1 LWQRCGACY
10 DRHVA
15 GIVVV
20 HGVTALQRHSVWR
33 PALFKLF
40 RRKQRDDEAVQPE
53 AGAPVEP
60 DELES
65 EAAEPEAGQIAVAIA
80 QDEREEP
87 EIDEIPAEAE
97 EGPAFDEAVEERTE
111 EALRPT
117 RRGFFRRMFGVFER
131 SQIDDELWDELEE
144 ILILADTGAE
154 TTDKILNAVRQ
165 RVRREGMKQPEEA
178 RDALKD
184 ELVALLESVEDLG
197 QLWGEQ
203 DGAGAD
209 GRAFQP
215 AVILVVGVNGV
226 GKTTSIAKL
235 ARAFRRDGERVILAA
250 GDTFRAAAIEQLKL
264 WGERVGAP
272 VIAHQQGQ
280 DASAVVFD
288 AMAAARKRNADVVL
302 IDTAGRLHSKSNLME
317 ELKKINRVVQRSDET
332 APHEV
337 LLVIDAVTG
346 QNGLAQAKT
355 FAEAVGVTAIFLT
368 KLDGT
373 AKGGIVFAIA
383 DQLGI
388 PVRFI
393 GTGEKSDDMAPFD
406 PNAFVDALFT
416 E

>member
-1 LWQRCGACY
+1 MR
-10 DRHVA
+10 
-15 GIVVV
+15 
-20 HGVTALQRHSVWR
+20 R
-33 PALFKLF
+33 PVLFKLF
-40 RRKQRDDEAVQPE
+40 RRKSRDGEEAEPGAESLADQAEARGDADEAALAAS
-53 AGAPVEP
+53 AG
-60 DELES
+60 D
-65 EAAEPEAGQIAVAIA
+65 EPEA
-80 QDEREEP
+80 DEP
-87 EIDEIPAEAE
+87 PAEAE
-97 EGPAFDEAVEERTE
+97 EGPAFDEEVEERTE

-117 RRGFFRRMFGVFER
+117 KRSFFRRMFGVFER

-154 TTDKILNAVRQ
+154 TTEKILAAVQ
-165 RVRREGMKQPEEA
+165 ERVRKEGMKQPEEA

-184 ELVALLESVEDLG
+184 ELVAVLSDVDDRG
-197 QLWGEQ
+197 QLWGGQ
-203 DGAGAD
+203 DGDGVVD

-288 AMAAARKRNADVVL
+288 AMAAAKKRSADVVL
-302 IDTAGRLHSKSNLME
+302 VDTAGRLHSKSNLME
-317 ELKKINRVVQRSDET
+317 ELKKINRVVQRLDET

-337 LLVIDAVTG
+337 LLVLDAVTG

-393 GTGEKSDDMAPFD
+393 GTGEKADDMAPFD
-406 PNAFVDALFT
+406 PEGFVDALFA

>member
-1 LWQRCGACY
+1 LRRF
-10 DRHVA
+10 DR
-15 GIVVV
+15 
-20 HGVTALQRHSVWR
+20 SWR
-33 PALFKLF
+33 RALFKLF
-40 RRKQRDDEAVQPE
+40 RRKQQPE
-53 AGAPVEP
+53 AEVAVEGAAVEGDLDGLVEAQA
-60 DELES
+60 DELELAVNGVAVP
-65 EAAEPEAGQIAVAIA
+65 AAELTEAEALEPYEYEPALEDEEETPEAEFGEDVVEQT
-80 QDEREEP
+80 ER
-87 EIDEIPAEAE
+87 AL
-97 EGPAFDEAVEERTE
+97 GRTK
-111 EALRPT
+111 
-117 RRGFFRRMFGVFER
+117 RGFFRRMFGAFER
-131 SQIDDELWDELEE
+131 SQIDDELWNELEE
-144 ILILADTGAE
+144 ILLGADTGLPTAE
-154 TTDKILNAVRQ
+154 RILDDLRR
-165 RVRREGMKQPEEA
+165 RVRREGMKQPDEVREA
-178 RDALKD
+178 LRE
-184 ELVALLESVEDLG
+184 ELVALLDSVESLG
-197 QLWGEQ
+197 QLWGQSEEGGE
-203 DGAGAD
+203 DGAEPD
-209 GRAFQP
+209 RAFSP

-250 GDTFRAAAIEQLKL
+250 GDTFRAAAIEQLKT
-264 WGERVGAP
+264 WGDRVGAV

-302 IDTAGRLHSKSNLME
+302 IDTAGRLHTKSNLME

-355 FAEAVGVTAIFLT
+355 FAEAVGVTGIFLT

-383 DQLGI
+383 DQLKI

-393 GTGEKSDDMAPFD
+393 GTGERADDMAPFD
-406 PNAFVDALFT
+406 PEAFVDALFS

>member
-1 LWQRCGACY
+1 MI
-10 DRHVA
+10 DRLPDRA
-15 GIVVV
+15 S
-20 HGVTALQRHSVWR
+20 AWR
-33 PALFKLF
+33 RPLFKLF
-40 RRKQRDDEAVQPE
+40 RRKSRDEAEAGQPLEPE
-53 AGAPVEP
+53 AGAEDGLAAEAMAAEPDAAPAAVAVAEPEP
-60 DELES
+60 DELP
-65 EAAEPEAGQIAVAIA
+65 AEP
-80 QDEREEP
+80 
-87 EIDEIPAEAE
+87 E
-97 EGPAFDEAVEERTE
+97 EGPAFDEDVEERTE

-117 RRGFFRRMFGVFER
+117 KRGFFRRMFGVFER
-131 SQIDDELWDELEE
+131 SQIDDELWEELEE

-154 TTDKILNAVRQ
+154 TTEKILDAVR
-165 RVRREGMKQPEEA
+165 RRIRKEGMKQPEEA
-178 RDALKD
+178 REALKD
-184 ELVALLESVEDLG
+184 ELVALLDAVEDRG
-197 QLWGEQ
+197 QLWGGQSE
-203 DGAGAD
+203 DGAD

-288 AMAAARKRNADVVL
+288 AMAAAKKRNADVVL

-317 ELKKINRVVQRSDET
+317 ELKKINRVLQRGDQT

-346 QNGLAQAKT
+346 QNGLAQGKT
-355 FAEAVGVTAIFLT
+355 FADAVGVTAIFLT

-393 GTGEKSDDMAPFD
+393 GTGEKADDMAPFD
-406 PNAFVDALFT
+406 PEAFVDALFA

>member
-1 LWQRCGACY
+1 MIHATHPPRRC
-10 DRHVA
+10 R
-15 GIVVV
+15 
-20 HGVTALQRHSVWR
+20 RS
-33 PALFKLF
+33 ALFKLF
-40 RRKQRDDEAVQPE
+40 RRKKDQEDGAVAAVEDAALEPASPDGASAEATGGQ
-53 AGAPVEP
+53 AAPGGVV
-60 DELES
+60 LL
-65 EAAEPEAGQIAVAIA
+65 EAAADDALAT
-80 QDEREEP
+80 DEE
-87 EIDEIPAEAE
+87 D
-97 EGPAFDEAVEERTE
+97 GPAFDEAVIARDSVASAEERTE
-111 EALRPT
+111 QALT
-117 RRGFFRRMFGVFER
+117 RTKRGFFRRMFGVFER
-131 SQIDDELWDELEE
+131 SSIDDELWDELEE

-154 TTDKILNAVRQ
+154 TTERILDDVRR
-165 RVRREGMKQPEEA
+165 RVRKEGMKQPEEV
-178 RDALKD
+178 REALK
-184 ELVALLESVEDLG
+184 EALVALLDTVEDKG
-197 QLWGEQ
+197 QLWG
-203 DGAGAD
+203 AD
-209 GRAFQP
+209 GETDRSFRP

-235 ARAFRRDGERVILAA
+235 ARAFRRDGERVVLAA

-317 ELKKINRVVQRSDET
+317 ELKKIDRVVQRSDPT

-337 LLVIDAVTG
+337 LLVIEAGTG

-383 DQLGI
+383 GQLGI

-393 GTGEKSDDMAPFD
+393 GTGEKADDMAPFD
-406 PNAFVDALFT
+406 AVNFVDALFA
-416 E
+416 EQD

>member
-1 LWQRCGACY
+1 MR
-10 DRHVA
+10 
-15 GIVVV
+15 
-20 HGVTALQRHSVWR
+20 R
-33 PALFKLF
+33 PVLFKLF
-40 RRKQRDDEAVQPE
+40 RRKSRDGEEAEPGAESLADQAEARGDADEAALAAS
-53 AGAPVEP
+53 AG
-60 DELES
+60 D
-65 EAAEPEAGQIAVAIA
+65 EPEA
-80 QDEREEP
+80 DEP
-87 EIDEIPAEAE
+87 PAEAE
-97 EGPAFDEAVEERTE
+97 EGPAFDEEVEERTE

-117 RRGFFRRMFGVFER
+117 KRSFFRRMFGVFER

-154 TTDKILNAVRQ
+154 TTEKILAAVQ
-165 RVRREGMKQPEEA
+165 ERVRKEGMKQPEEA

-184 ELVALLESVEDLG
+184 ELVAVLSDVDDRG
-197 QLWGEQ
+197 QLWGGQ
-203 DGAGAD
+203 DGDGVVD

-215 AVILVVGVNGV
+215 AVILVVGVN
-226 GKTTSIAKL
+226 
-235 ARAFRRDGERVILAA
+235 
-250 GDTFRAAAIEQLKL
+250 FRAAAIEQLKL

-288 AMAAARKRNADVVL
+288 AMAAAKKRSADVVL
-302 IDTAGRLHSKSNLME
+302 VDTAGRLHSKSNLME
-317 ELKKINRVVQRSDET
+317 ELKKINRVVQRLDET

-337 LLVIDAVTG
+337 LLVLDAVTG

-393 GTGEKSDDMAPFD
+393 GTGEKADDMAPFD
-406 PNAFVDALFT
+406 PEGFVDALFA

>member
-1 LWQRCGACY
+1 MI
-10 DRHVA
+10 DRLA
-15 GIVVV
+15 DR
-20 HGVTALQRHSVWR
+20 ASAWR
-33 PALFKLF
+33 RPLFKLF
-40 RRKQRDDEAVQPE
+40 RRKARDEEEAAQPVE
-53 AGAPVEP
+53 AEGAVEDDLAAEAMAAEPETAPAAVAVAEPEP
-60 DELES
+60 DELP
-65 EAAEPEAGQIAVAIA
+65 AEP
-80 QDEREEP
+80 
-87 EIDEIPAEAE
+87 E
-97 EGPAFDEAVEERTE
+97 EGPAFDEDVEERTE

-117 RRGFFRRMFGVFER
+117 KRGFFRRMFGVFER
-131 SQIDDELWDELEE
+131 SQIDDELWEELEE

-154 TTDKILNAVRQ
+154 TTEKILDAVRR
-165 RVRREGMKQPEEA
+165 RVRREGMKLPEEA
-178 RDALKD
+178 REALKD
-184 ELVALLESVEDLG
+184 ELVALLDSVEDRG
-197 QLWGEQ
+197 QLWGGHGEN
-203 DGAGAD
+203 GAD

-215 AVILVVGVNGV
+215 AVILVIGVNGV

-288 AMAAARKRNADVVL
+288 AMAAAKKRNADVVL

-317 ELKKINRVVQRSDET
+317 ELKKINRVVQRSDPT

-393 GTGEKSDDMAPFD
+393 GTGEKADDIAPFD
-406 PNAFVDALFT
+406 PEAFVDALFA

>member
-1 LWQRCGACY
+1 
-10 DRHVA
+10 
-15 GIVVV
+15 
-20 HGVTALQRHSVWR
+20 
-33 PALFKLF
+33 
-40 RRKQRDDEAVQPE
+40 
-53 AGAPVEP
+53 
-60 DELES
+60 
-65 EAAEPEAGQIAVAIA
+65 
-80 QDEREEP
+80 
-87 EIDEIPAEAE
+87 
-97 EGPAFDEAVEERTE
+97 
-111 EALRPT
+111 
-117 RRGFFRRMFGVFER
+117 M
-131 SQIDDELWDELEE
+131 
-144 ILILADTGAE
+144 
-154 TTDKILNAVRQ
+154 
-165 RVRREGMKQPEEA
+165 
-178 RDALKD
+178 
-184 ELVALLESVEDLG
+184 
-197 QLWGEQ
+197 
-203 DGAGAD
+203 
-209 GRAFQP
+209 
-215 AVILVVGVNGV
+215 ILVIGVNGV

-288 AMAAARKRNADVVL
+288 AMAAAKKRNADVVL

-317 ELKKINRVVQRSDET
+317 ELKKINRVVQRSDPT

-393 GTGEKSDDMAPFD
+393 GTGEKADDIAPFD
-406 PNAFVDALFT
+406 PEAFVDALFA

>member
-1 LWQRCGACY
+1 MI
-10 DRHVA
+10 DRLPDRTSA
-15 GIVVV
+15 
-20 HGVTALQRHSVWR
+20 WR
-33 PALFKLF
+33 RPLFKLF
-40 RRKQRDDEAVQPE
+40 RRKSRDEEEAVPSVEAETGFADDGHSVEAAASEPE
-53 AGAPVEP
+53 FATTAVAIAEP
-60 DELES
+60 EFDELP
-65 EAAEPEAGQIAVAIA
+65 AEPEAG
-80 QDEREEP
+80 
-87 EIDEIPAEAE
+87 
-97 EGPAFDEAVEERTE
+97 PAFDEDVEERTE

-154 TTDKILNAVRQ
+154 TTEKILDAVRR
-165 RVRREGMKQPEEA
+165 RVRKEGMKLPDEA
-178 RDALKD
+178 REALKD
-184 ELVALLESVEDLG
+184 ELVALLEAVEDRG
-197 QLWGEQ
+197 QLWGGQGE
-203 DGAGAD
+203 DGAD

-215 AVILVVGVNGV
+215 AVILVIGVNGV

-288 AMAAARKRNADVVL
+288 AMAAAKKRNADVVL
-302 IDTAGRLHSKSNLME
+302 VDTAGRLHSKSNLME
-317 ELKKINRVVQRSDET
+317 ELKKINRVVQRSDPT

-355 FAEAVGVTAIFLT
+355 FADAVGVTAIFLT

-393 GTGEKSDDMAPFD
+393 GTGEKADDMAPFD
-406 PNAFVDALFT
+406 PEAFVDALFA